1 MTKRLKSSSF
11 HCLSNFLSATTTYFT
26 FSNDGQY
33 SLYLTIKLHSKLRFS
48 S

>member
-1 MTKRLKSSSF
+1 MTERLKNSSY
-11 HCLSNFLSATTTYFT
+11 HWLSNFLSATTTYFT

-33 SLYLTIKLHSKLRFS
+33 SLYLTIKLHGKLRFS